1 MDFSASAS
9 YGFDCFR
16 AQSLVFDHVI
26 QADSYDPHF
35 YSQSKRDR
43 TEKCQTMID
52 NVSVCIV
59 GAGKMGEALIRGL
72 ISKKAI
78 APSRLFAVDMLS
90 DRCEYVSK
98 KYGIVCD
105 TDVTKFAR
113 NSNVII
119 IAVKP
124 NDVGRVADKLRTLL
138 TSKQLVITIVAGISS
153 EFLSKILGGEIPVL
167 RAMPNIAVIVGEG
180 MIAISRGP
188 NSSTEHIALAEE
200 IFSSTGKVAIVDE
213 KHLDAVTALSAS
225 GPAYIFTIIEALSDG
240 GVTVGLERDIST
252 LLATQTT
259 LGAAKM
265 ILETREH
272 PAKLRDMVTT
282 PGGTTVEGLLELEK
296 KKVRAALIEAVI
308 KATEKSRAQLTK

>member
-1 MDFSASAS
+1 VDFSAK
-9 YGFDCFR
+9 GFDCFR
-16 AQSLVFDHVI
+16 AQSLVLDHFI
-26 QADSYDPHF
+26 HADSYDPHF
-35 YSQSKRDR
+35 YPQSKRDR
-43 TEKCQTMID
+43 TEKCQAMKD

-59 GAGKMGEALIRGL
+59 GAGKMGEALIHGI

-78 APSRLFAVDMLS
+78 PPSRLFAVDMLL

-105 TDVTKFAR
+105 TDVTKLAR

-124 NDVGRVADKLRTLL
+124 NEVERVADKLRTLL
-138 TSKQLVITIVAGISS
+138 TSKQLVITIAARISS
-153 EFLSKILGGEIPVL
+153 EFLSKILGGKIPVI
-167 RAMPNIAVIVGEG
+167 RAMPNIAVVVGEG

-188 NSSTEHIALAEE
+188 NSSIEHIALAKK

-213 KHLDAVTALSAS
+213 KDLDAVTALSAS

-282 PGGTTVEGLLELEK
+282 PGGTAVEGLLELEK
-296 KKVRAALIEAVI
+296 RKVRAALIEAVI
-308 KATEKSRAQLTK
+308 KATKKSRGQLTK

>member
-1 MDFSASAS
+1 MT
-9 YGFDCFR
+9 
-16 AQSLVFDHVI
+16 HI
-26 QADSYDPHF
+26 F

-43 TEKCQTMID
+43 TEKCQAMID

-59 GAGKMGEALIRGL
+59 GAGKMGEALIHGI

-78 APSRLFAVDMLS
+78 APSRLFAVDTLL

-105 TDVTKFAR
+105 TDVTKLAR

-124 NDVGRVADKLRTLL
+124 NDVERVADKLRTLL
-138 TSKQLVITIVAGISS
+138 TSKQLVITIAARISS
-153 EFLSKILGGEIPVL
+153 EFLSKILGGKIPVI
-167 RAMPNIAVIVGEG
+167 RAMPNIAVVVGEG

-188 NSSTEHIALAEE
+188 NSSTEHIALAEK

-213 KHLDAVTALSAS
+213 KDLDAVTALSAS
-225 GPAYIFTIIEALSDG
+225 GPAYIFMIIEALSDG

-308 KATEKSRAQLTK
+308 KATEKSRGQLTK

>member
-1 MDFSASAS
+1 MT
-9 YGFDCFR
+9 
-16 AQSLVFDHVI
+16 HI
-26 QADSYDPHF
+26 F

-43 TEKCQTMID
+43 TEKCQAMID

-59 GAGKMGEALIRGL
+59 GAGKMGEALIHGI

-78 APSRLFAVDMLS
+78 ASSRLFAVDTLL

-105 TDVTKFAR
+105 TDVTKLAR

-124 NDVGRVADKLRTLL
+124 NDVERVADKLRTLL
-138 TSKQLVITIVAGISS
+138 TSKQLVITIAARISS
-153 EFLSKILGGEIPVL
+153 EFLSKILGGKIPVI
-167 RAMPNIAVIVGEG
+167 RAMPNIAVVVGEG
-180 MIAISRGP
+180 MIAISRGQ
-188 NSSTEHIALAEE
+188 NSSTEHIALAEK

-213 KHLDAVTALSAS
+213 KDLDAVTALSAS
-225 GPAYIFTIIEALSDG
+225 GPAYIFTIIEALIDG

-308 KATEKSRAQLTK
+308 KATEKSRGQLTK